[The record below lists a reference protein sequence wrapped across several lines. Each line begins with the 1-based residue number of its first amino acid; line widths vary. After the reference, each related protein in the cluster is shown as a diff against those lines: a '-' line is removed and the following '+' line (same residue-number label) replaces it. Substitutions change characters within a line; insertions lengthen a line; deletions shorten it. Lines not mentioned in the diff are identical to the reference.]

1 MVSSLALQKYSTT
14 TKFAGAKRRITVLG
28 STGTIG
34 VNTLDLVARNPEA
47 YEVVA
52 LSANQ
57 NIGRLAEQ
65 AIQFNAK
72 LAVSADPARYQELKN
87 ALAGTDIEVAAG
99 KDSLIEAASKPA
111 DWIMAAI
118 VGAAGLRPTLAAVR
132 QGSYVALANKECL
145 VSAGSLFAEEVRKS
159 GTILLPV
166 DSEHSAIFQII
177 LGHPENAIEKMVLT
191 ASGGPFREWSL
202 EQLKQAKPS
211 QALKHPNWS
220 MGQKIT
226 IDSATLMNKGL
237 EVIEAWHLFP
247 VEADKLDILVH
258 PQSIIHGLVSYSDG
272 SVIAQMGSPDMRT
285 PIAYSLSWPDRME
298 APTKRLDLAELGRL
312 TFDAP
317 DEKRFPSLRI
327 AREVLKDECRQ
338 GAVLNA
344 ANEIAV
350 EAFLANRIG
359 FMSIPAL
366 IDKALELFDKASTD
380 ESCKHDLDEIIQ
392 LDEEVR
398 IRSRSLLKSFEIS

>member
-1 MVSSLALQKYSTT
+1 MVSSLALQNYSDITGF
-14 TKFAGAKRRITVLG
+14 KGEKRRISLLG

-34 VNTLDLVARNPEA
+34 VNTLDLIARNPDA

-57 NIGRLAEQ
+57 NIGRLVEQ

-72 LAVSADPARYQELKN
+72 LAVTADPAKYQELKE
-87 ALAGTDIEVAAG
+87 ALSDTDIEVAAG
-99 KDSLIEAASKPA
+99 EDAVIEAAARPA

-132 QGSYVALANKECL
+132 QGNYVALANKECL
-145 VSAGSLFAEEVRKS
+145 VSAGSLFAREVREA

-177 LGHPENAIEKMVLT
+177 LGHPEKAIEKMVLT

-202 EQLKQAKPS
+202 EQLHNAKPA

-226 IDSATLMNKGL
+226 IDSASLMNKGL

-247 VEADKLDILVH
+247 IEADKLDILVH

-272 SVIAQMGSPDMRT
+272 SVLAQMGSPDMRS
-285 PIAYSLSWPDRME
+285 PIAYSLSWPDRID
-298 APTKRLDLAELGRL
+298 APVKRLDLAEIGQL
-312 TFDAP
+312 TFEAP
-317 DEKRFPSLRI
+317 DEKRFPTLRI
-327 AREVLKDECRQ
+327 AREVLKDNCRM

-344 ANEIAV
+344 ANEVAV
-350 EAFLANRIG
+350 EAFLNEQIG

-366 IDKALELFDKASTD
+366 IDKALELFETNPACKYEGTD
-380 ESCKHDLDEIIQ
+380 LEKIIQ

-398 IRSRSLLKSFEIS
+398 IKSRSLLKSFEIS